1 MTKDEACAQAAEKW
15 LARMVPKLKRAV
27 SERPTA
33 SALFSGPTGCGKSSA
48 AMVMRFLLKEPE
60 DWVWMR
66 AAVLG
71 ASEKR
76 HGLGSGPPPEVEKCI
91 RARFLV
97 IDDVGNERDTAPL
110 AEVLDERYL
119 RALPTIVTTGLTKE
133 GLVTHIGAP
142 FVRRITEQFAGHK
155 VLVVDCHV

>member
-1 MTKDEACAQAAEKW
+1 VTKDEACAKAVEK
-15 LARMVPKLKRAV
+15 LLPRLTPKLRKAV
-27 SERPTA
+27 NEHPTA
-33 SALFSGPTGCGKSSA
+33 SALFLGPTGCGKSSA

-60 DWVWMR
+60 EWVWMK
-66 AAVLG
+66 ATALG

-76 HGLGSGPPPEVEKCI
+76 HSLGDGEPPEVAQSK

-110 AEVLDERYL
+110 AEVLDHRYEK
-119 RALPTIVTTGLTKE
+119 ALPTIVTTGLPRE
-133 GLVTHIGAP
+133 GLVAHIGAA